1 MPAVDGFESRA
12 DAISVSREREC
23 SVSVV
28 TPVFNGELFIVD
40 SLQRIIAALEKLGS
54 EFEVIVVCDGC
65 TDGTAVAVRSVDD
78 PRVIVLEYQENH
90 GKGHA
95 ITCGLA
101 AARGRLVGWFDS
113 DLDIDPEFIVR
124 AAACFSRSTVDAVI
138 GSKRHPASEVFYPP
152 IRRLYSWGY
161 QLLVRLL
168 FRFTARDTQ
177 VGAKLFRREMIDVVR
192 PLLLVKRYAFDLEFL
207 AVGAQFGFDRI
218 EEIPVKLD
226 YRFSGT
232 KINWRAVYNMLIDTL
247 AVAYRIHLKH
257 YYVRQFA
264 SVQRERMDGIDGFE
278 EPRP

>member
-1 MPAVDGFESRA
+1 LTVSRPESRGGAISESRA
-12 DAISVSREREC
+12 QEC
-23 SVSVV
+23 FVSVV
-28 TPVFNGELFIVD
+28 TPVLNGELFIAD
-40 SLQRIIAALEKLGS
+40 SVRRIIAALEELGR

-65 TDGTAVAVRSVDD
+65 TDGTAEAARSVND
-78 PRVIVLEYQENH
+78 PRVHVLEYYENH

-113 DLDIDPEFIVR
+113 DLDIDPEFIAR
-124 AAACFSRSTVDAVI
+124 AATCFSHSTIDAVI
-138 GSKRHPASEVFYPP
+138 GSKRHPESEVFYPP

-218 EEIPVKLD
+218 EELPVKLE

-232 KINWRAVYNMLIDTL
+232 KISWRAVYNMLIDTL
-247 AVAYRIHLKH
+247 AVAYRIHIKH
-257 YYVRQFA
+257 YYVRRFA
-264 SVQRERMDGIDGFE
+264 SVQRERMDGAGRSE
-278 EPRP
+278 VSTR